1 MILVAVVAVVEED
14 TIRILDKKKNINGI
28 QYGWCAMILLT
39 SPPSYQSVM
48 DTAIIPQA
56 PPF

>member
-28 QYGWCAMILLT
+28 KYGWCAMILLT
-39 SPPSYQSVM
+39 SLPSYQSVM
-48 DTAIIPQA
+48 DTAITPQA
-56 PPF
+56 LPF

>member
-1 MILVAVVAVVEED
+1 MILVAVVEED

-28 QYGWCAMILLT
+28 KYGWCAMILLT
-39 SPPSYQSVM
+39 SLPSYQSVM
-48 DTAIIPQA
+48 DTAITPQA